1 MERERERWDREGRSF
16 FLFWFFFFYSTPY
29 LSYEK
34 WKWRGARAVIRVAYH
49 SASNHHGGVALLLP
63 EGSTAPFFSFFF
75 CFFFPFFLVDDSCFD
90 SSVRPSV
97 VSFMSALSESFFLS
111 SKTKQK
117 NMDVIFILFI
127 SLDVPRLPAS
137 CRAAVF
143 FEVTE
148 LFLLVPRRKWRRT
161 FFYWVFT
168 EFLGGPLSCYRVL
181 GGGTFICFFFINFGT
196 QPKNKT
202 R

>member
-1 MERERERWDREGRSF
+1 MAAWPCCCPRGLRRRFSRSSFVFFSRF
-16 FLFWFFFFYSTPY
+16 FLSM
-29 LSYEK
+29 
-34 WKWRGARAVIRVAYH
+34 I
-49 SASNHHGGVALLLP
+49 
-63 EGSTAPFFSFFF
+63 
-75 CFFFPFFLVDDSCFD
+75 LVLIPP
-90 SSVRPSV
+90 SVRPS
-97 VSFMSALSESFFLS
+97 SLLCRRSPSLSFFLQ
-111 SKTKQK
+111 KQNKK
-117 NMDVIFILFI
+117 NMEGGGWVAYFYVIFILFI